1 MRLCVASRA
10 QIILKY
16 QSSYKFG
23 VVEAAAR
30 QACNLQVSLR
40 VRLTIM
46 RRFTD
51 RTGNRIMAAFA
62 VGNSEIL
69 DFGFQVE
76 LIEMTMDC
84 DPNLN
89 TGAEAAKKNLAA

>member
-1 MRLCVASRA
+1 
-10 QIILKY
+10 
-16 QSSYKFG
+16 
-23 VVEAAAR
+23 
-30 QACNLQVSLR
+30 
-40 VRLTIM
+40 M